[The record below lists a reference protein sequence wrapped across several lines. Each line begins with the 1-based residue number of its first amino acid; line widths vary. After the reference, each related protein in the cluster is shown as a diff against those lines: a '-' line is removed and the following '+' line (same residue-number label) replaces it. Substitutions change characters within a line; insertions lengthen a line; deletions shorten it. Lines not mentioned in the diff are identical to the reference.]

1 MSHKQRLTLF
11 LRYVSPPPWQANK
24 DPLFLTGVTF
34 PSEYPASP
42 ETLVKLSVYDSKDKS
57 QESVS
62 TEFRVLAVACF
73 HVEKNPNTRCVF
85 VCREIQIGRCSEARR
100 SFVQVSNVGNQ
111 ASGF

>member
-1 MSHKQRLTLF
+1 MSHKQHLTLF
-11 LRYVSPPPWQANK
+11 LRYVFPPPWQANK

-62 TEFRVLAVACF
+62 TQFRVLASVSVACF
-73 HVEKNPNTRCVF
+73 H
-85 VCREIQIGRCSEARR
+85 I
-100 SFVQVSNVGNQ
+100 
-111 ASGF
+111 

>member
-1 MSHKQRLTLF
+1 MCLS
-11 LRYVSPPPWQANK
+11 PPWQANK

-62 TEFRVLAVACF
+62 MQFRVLPAVFVACF
-73 HVEKNPNTRCVF
+73 HIFSGENGGVF
-85 VCREIQIGRCSEARR
+85 LYRGIQTGK
-100 SFVQVSNVGNQ
+100 
-111 ASGF
+111 

>member
-1 MSHKQRLTLF
+1 MLC
-11 LRYVSPPPWQANK
+11 VSPPPWQANK

-62 TEFRVLAVACF
+62 VQLRVLCVCRLFPCFQKKASALCSSVLGGLSPGSSEKTAAACF
-73 HVEKNPNTRCVF
+73 KCWQHRTALW
-85 VCREIQIGRCSEARR
+85 S
-100 SFVQVSNVGNQ
+100 
-111 ASGF
+111 

>member
-1 MSHKQRLTLF
+1 MSHKQRLTLL
-11 LRYVSPPPWQANK
+11 LRYVFPPPLQANK

-62 TEFRVLAVACF
+62 TEFRVLASVPVACF
-73 HVEKNPNTRCVF
+73 HVKNK
-85 VCREIQIGRCSEARR
+85 
-100 SFVQVSNVGNQ
+100 
-111 ASGF
+111 